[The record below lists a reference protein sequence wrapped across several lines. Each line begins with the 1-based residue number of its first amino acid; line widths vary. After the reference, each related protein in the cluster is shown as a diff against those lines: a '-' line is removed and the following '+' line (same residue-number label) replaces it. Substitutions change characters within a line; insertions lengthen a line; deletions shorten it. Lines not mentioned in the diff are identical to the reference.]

1 MTIVNQQGSSHLP
14 PVKYTHAKLDD
25 FMFDKFGRTVEGP
38 AKSRL
43 MKVARAKF
51 ADEIEQ
57 SHAIAR
63 AGQEELATVVEPS
76 KAMINV
82 AAFQRDMNPQL
93 VVKAGEPNPY
103 LENRRPHWAHRDSD
117 QGVLEIGDEIAAV
130 QEMSWRSRPIVMP
143 LTSQF
148 YGLWQ
153 QNGSFKTASIMADV
167 RQSTRDAEPRI
178 AFERYGFKEVNG
190 KVESIAGIHRYT
202 LTLAEA
208 ANLARGLLLL
218 VDLATET
225 ADGTGGA

>member
-14 PVKYTHAKLDD
+14 PVKYTHTKLDD
-25 FMFDKFGRTVEGP
+25 FMFEKFGRTVEGP

-76 KAMINV
+76 TAMTNV
-82 AAFQRDMNPQL
+82 VAFQRDMNPQL
-93 VVKAGEPNPY
+93 VVKAGEPSPY
-103 LENRRPHWAHRDSD
+103 LETRRPHWSDRSLDQRVLMPEDS
-117 QGVLEIGDEIAAV
+117 VAAV
-130 QEMSWRSRPIVMP
+130 EEMSWRSRPIVMP
-143 LTSQF
+143 LTNQF

-167 RQSTRDAEPRI
+167 RQTTRDVEPRI
-178 AFERYGFKEVNG
+178 AFERYGFKDVNG
-190 KVESIAGIHRYT
+190 KVENITGVHQYT

-225 ADGTGGA
+225 AAGTGDA